1 MVFNKEILNKYVSK
15 HLLII
20 YGLFLLTGL
29 LFFLRFSYLIK
40 ADPEVIK
47 IMEVKEVLVDSTKT
61 HKMFLDK
68 MGMLES
74 SNDYK
79 KVNRYGYLGR
89 YQFSLKT
96 LNKHLKIKCTGQE
109 FIDNENLQE
118 YAMYK
123 YLKKNKEELYKYI
136 GKYQFTTYKGVY
148 ITESGILAA
157 AHLGGAGSVRKF
169 FDKGEVFKDGN
180 GTPIT
185 KYLKQFS
192 GYSLKF

>member
-1 MVFNKEILNKYVSK
+1 MVLNKEMINGYVSK

-29 LFFLRFSYLIK
+29 VFFLRFSYLIK
-40 ADPEVIK
+40 KDPEIVK
-47 IMEVKEVLVDSTKT
+47 IVEVKEVLVDSTKT
-61 HKMFLDK
+61 HQMFLDE

-74 SNDYK
+74 SDDYK
-79 KVNRYGYLGR
+79 KVNRFGYLGR
-89 YQFSLKT
+89 YQFSIKT
-96 LNKHLKIKCTGQE
+96 LNKHLDIKCTPQE
-109 FIDNENLQE
+109 FIDNKNLQD

-136 GKYQFTTYKGVY
+136 GKYQFTTYKGIY

-157 AHLGGAGSVRKF
+157 AHLGGASSVRKF
-169 FDKGEVFKDGN
+169 FDKGKVFKDGN

-185 KYLKQFS
+185 KYLKQFA
-192 GYSLKF
+192 GYSLKL